1 MTRSLPR
8 LAASVLLAALVMGT
22 GCGPDPIA
30 PRPPALAP
38 ILTGNA
44 TVATDVT
51 EQIRTLVKQ
60 HKNFEPRDRRE
71 FRIQEIVQLDVRQPF
86 ADAAKVYSFEG
97 IGIRDNAQYH
107 FMGTL
112 SEGASEPFL
121 AMVVSPLPGLSAP
134 GEVGEDVV
142 GRIAGR
148 VHQTFGQMV
157 RIQGM
162 DTTPIAV
169 STPNGVTAFTA
180 RIDVDA
186 RPVLAQGYYY
196 AADKT
201 ISIMRSNLD

>member
-8 LAASVLLAALVMGT
+8 LTASVLLAALVMAT

-51 EQIRTLVKQ
+51 EQIRTLVRQ
-60 HKNFEPRDRRE
+60 HNNFDPRDRSE
-71 FRIQEIVQLDVRQPF
+71 FRIQEIEQLDVRQPF

-97 IGIRDNAQYH
+97 IGIRANTQYH

-112 SEGASEPFL
+112 RESDGEPFL
-121 AMVVSPLPGLSAP
+121 AMVVSPQPGLSAP

-148 VHQTFGQMV
+148 VNQTLGRIV
-157 RIQGM
+157 RIHGM
-162 DTTPIAV
+162 DTAPIAV
-169 STPNGVTAFTA
+169 PTPNGVTAYTA
-180 RIDVDA
+180 RIDVDG
-186 RPVLAQGYYY
+186 RPALAQGYYS
-196 AADKT
+196 ASDKT